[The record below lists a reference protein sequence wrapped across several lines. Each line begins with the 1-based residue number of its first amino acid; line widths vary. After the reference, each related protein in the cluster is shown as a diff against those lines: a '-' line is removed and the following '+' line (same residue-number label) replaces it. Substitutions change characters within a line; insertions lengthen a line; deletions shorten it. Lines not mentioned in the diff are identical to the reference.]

1 MKTFRSN
8 AIAFLFSFALFFLLL
23 QSVYGQFGEVAGQ
36 PTINVPLGGA
46 NATNVTLAN
55 SGPTPIRFT
64 SVLPSFT
71 NYGKTTPP
79 VITLIPENGTIP
91 PYSDLNIEIRAYLP
105 AHNNSVGD
113 SWTGIVQFVEVSN
126 TTNAGGAVIN
136 AGLAKIL
143 TVKAAHPKLDLLL
156 YAAAV
161 IVLVLIALV
170 SYLALRKRKRAKKAA
185 SAKAAKSESKR
196 RKAKAGK

>member
-1 MKTFRSN
+1 MKMPRN
-8 AIAFLFSFALFFLLL
+8 NPIVFLFSFALFFLLL

-36 PTINVPLGGA
+36 PTINVPIGSS

-79 VITLIPENGTIP
+79 IITLIPENGTIP
-91 PYSDLNIEIRAYLP
+91 PYSDLNIEIKAYLP

-113 SWTGIVQFVEVSN
+113 SWTGIVQFIEVSN

-143 TVKAAHPKLDLLL
+143 TVKAGLPRPNLLL
-156 YAAAV
+156 YAAIV
-161 IVLVLIALV
+161 IVIALIAAI
-170 SYLALRKRKRAKKAA
+170 SYLALRRRRAKKAA
-185 SAKAAKSESKR
+185 ASKVIRGKSK
-196 RKAKAGK
+196 KAKPKK

>member
-1 MKTFRSN
+1 MPRNN
-8 AIAFLFSFALFFLLL
+8 AIVFLFSFALFFLLL

-36 PTINVPLGGA
+36 PTINVPIGSS

-79 VITLIPENGTIP
+79 IITLIPENGTIP
-91 PYSDLNIEIRAYLP
+91 PYSDLNIEIKAYLP

-113 SWTGIVQFVEVSN
+113 SWTGIVQFIEVSN

-143 TVKAAHPKLDLLL
+143 TVKAGLPRPNLLL
-156 YAAAV
+156 YAAIV
-161 IVLVLIALV
+161 IVIALIAAI
-170 SYLALRKRKRAKKAA
+170 SYLALRRRRAKKAA
-185 SAKAAKSESKR
+185 ASKVIRGKSK
-196 RKAKAGK
+196 KAKPKK

>member
-1 MKTFRSN
+1 MKMPRNN
-8 AIAFLFSFALFFLLL
+8 AIVFLFSFALFFLLL

-36 PTINVPLGGA
+36 PTINVPIGSS

-79 VITLIPENGTIP
+79 IITLIPENGTIP
-91 PYSDLNIEIRAYLP
+91 PYSDLNIEIKAYLP

-113 SWTGIVQFVEVSN
+113 SWTGIVQFIEVSN

-143 TVKAAHPKLDLLL
+143 TVKAGLPRPNLLL
-156 YAAAV
+156 YAAIV
-161 IVLVLIALV
+161 IVIALIAAI
-170 SYLALRKRKRAKKAA
+170 SYLALRRRRAKKAA
-185 SAKAAKSESKR
+185 ASKVIRGKSK
-196 RKAKAGK
+196 KAKPKK

>member
-1 MKTFRSN
+1 MPRNN
-8 AIAFLFSFALFFLLL
+8 ATAFLLGFALFFLML

-36 PTINVPLGGA
+36 PTINVPIGSS

-55 SGPTPIRFT
+55 SGPTPIPFT

-91 PYSDLNIEIRAYLP
+91 PYSDLNIEIKAYLP

-113 SWTGIVQFVEVSN
+113 SWNGIVQFIEISN
-126 TTNAGGAVIN
+126 TTNAGGAVIS

-143 TVKAAHPKLDLLL
+143 TVNAVSPKPDLWPYVL
-156 YAAAV
+156 AV
-161 IVLVLIALV
+161 IIVAAIAAISYVVL
-170 SYLALRKRKRAKKAA
+170 KRRGTKR
-185 SAKAAKSESKR
+185 SNTRFKR
-196 RKAKAGK
+196 RKR